1 MAKITHRKRSAATSS
16 SAAFAAVMLA
26 APGLAAPAA
35 AAPAVDQQAGQSP
48 APASSTRST
57 GYEKQVSATRS
68 GAYIKFQSEFKHKD
82 EYSVAGVG
90 DGHIVFEDE
99 RGQTFYVDD
108 ATGDQKFVSQNFFM
122 KFHKDPGH
130 ARIGNHKM
138 MAMVHILGV
147 DQDGKTIMSNAG
159 GEKFYLDAATGDMI
173 FVK

>member
-1 MAKITHRKRSAATSS
+1 
-16 SAAFAAVMLA
+16 MLT

-35 AAPAVDQQAGQSP
+35 APPVDQQAGRSP
-48 APASSTRST
+48 APASTARST
-57 GYEKQVSATRS
+57 GYEKGTSATRS
-68 GAYIKFQSEFKHKD
+68 VGWIKFKSEFKHKD

-90 DGHIVFEDE
+90 DGHVVFEDE

-108 ATGDQKFVSQNFFM
+108 ATGDQKFVSRNFFIKIHM
-122 KFHKDPGH
+122 DSNARTGPHKD
-130 ARIGNHKM
+130 ITKI
-138 MAMVHILGV
+138 HILGV